1 MNENLSKI
9 KLLRL
14 RYPLS
19 CIPERPNAKTRVVVM
34 EIATKELKLLIVE
47 DEALYRD
54 LLAMALTTPQTKVV
68 GAYEDGQSALA
79 GCQNQ
84 QVDVAV
90 LDIELPG
97 PYNGIQLG
105 LVLRKIYPK
114 IGIVLLSNHSDPAFF
129 SAIPQDKVNGW
140 SYLSKKSVG
149 DVEAL
154 HRAIIGAAEGLVV
167 LDQQLVNKATPRKG
181 SLLEQLTPRQH
192 EIMSLIAQGYSN
204 AAIAERLVLAPKSVE
219 NHINQM
225 YQVLDIDTHNP
236 QIQPRVKA
244 VLTYLQQMRI

>member
-1 MNENLSKI
+1 VIVLMECSD
-9 KLLRL
+9 
-14 RYPLS
+14 P
-19 CIPERPNAKTRVVVM
+19 KTRVVVM
-34 EIATKELKLLIVE
+34 EGVTKELRLLLVE

-54 LLAMALTTPQTKVV
+54 LLVMALTTPMTRVV
-68 GAYEDGQSALA
+68 GAYGDGQSALA
-79 GCQNQ
+79 GCQEQ

-97 PYNGIQLG
+97 AYNGIQLG
-105 LVLRKIYPK
+105 LALRKMYPT
-114 IGIVLLSNHSDPAFF
+114 IGIVLLSNHSDPAFLF
-129 SAIPQDKVNGW
+129 AIPQDKLNGW

-154 HRAIIGAAEGLVV
+154 HRAIIGTSEGLVV

-181 SLLEQLTPRQH
+181 SLLEQLTPRQQ
-192 EIMSLIAQGYSN
+192 EIISLIAQGYTN

-236 QIQPRVKA
+236 QIQPRVTA

>member
-1 MNENLSKI
+1 MDACFQCICIYYCVNE
-9 KLLRL
+9 
-14 RYPLS
+14 
-19 CIPERPNAKTRVVVM
+19 KTRVIVV
-34 EIATKELKLLIVE
+34 EGVTKELKLLLVE

-54 LLAMALTTPQTKVV
+54 LLAMALTTHQNIQVV
-68 GAYEDGQSALA
+68 GAYEDGGSALA
-79 GCQNQ
+79 GCRNKHI
-84 QVDVAV
+84 DVAV

-97 PYNGIQLG
+97 EYNGIQLG
-105 LVLRKIYPK
+105 LALRNMYPK

-149 DVEAL
+149 DIEAL
-154 HRAIIGAAEGLVV
+154 HRAIVGAAEGLVV
-167 LDQQLVNKATPRKG
+167 LDQQLVDKATPRKG
-181 SLLEQLTPRQH
+181 SLLEQLTPRQQ
-192 EIMSLIAQGYSN
+192 EIISLIAQGYSN

-219 NHINQM
+219 NHISQM

-236 QIQPRVKA
+236 QIQPRVTA